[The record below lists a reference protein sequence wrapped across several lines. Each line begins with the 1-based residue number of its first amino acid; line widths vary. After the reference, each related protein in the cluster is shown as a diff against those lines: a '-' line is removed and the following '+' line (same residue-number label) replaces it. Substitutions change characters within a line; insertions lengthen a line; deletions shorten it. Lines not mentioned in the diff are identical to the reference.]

1 MLIMESMSTI
11 CSVPLDTEPRKFENL
26 KREPGSLRAAL
37 AASATTQLQ
46 ILSVLPNFLIFMST
60 YAFTSP
66 PPPAQEILTKT
77 AVYFIESIL

>member
-1 MLIMESMSTI
+1 MSTTY
-11 CSVPLDTEPRKFENL
+11 SVRVPETNTEPGSSNL
-26 KREPGSLRAAL
+26 KREPDSMRATL

-60 YAFTSP
+60 YASTPP
-66 PPPAQEILTKT
+66 PPPAQKILTKS